1 MLKAVIIVAKK
12 PENSRSAYAEVQ
24 EDTFT
29 TGKDKNT
36 DENQPGSSR
45 RHSEWS
51 SHLDK
56 PTVEP
61 PVACSNLEG
70 YKFIYWNVLN
80 ELISNTVCCQCKSD
94 TPFRSLATIINFRQ
108 MIFCG
113 RASWTLN
120 PRYIAMFSFKKR
132 PKIENLSVYS

>member
-12 PENSRSAYAEVQ
+12 PENSRLAYAEVQ

-29 TGKDKNT
+29 TGKDKST

-45 RHSEWS
+45 RHSEWL

-70 YKFIYWNVLN
+70 YKFIYSNVLN
-80 ELISNTVCCQCKSD
+80 ELISNTVCCQCKSN
-94 TPFRSLATIINFRQ
+94 TRFRSLAAIINFR
-108 MIFCG
+108 
-113 RASWTLN
+113 
-120 PRYIAMFSFKKR
+120 
-132 PKIENLSVYS
+132 

>member
-12 PENSRSAYAEVQ
+12 PENSRLAYAEVQ
-24 EDTFT
+24 EDTFA
-29 TGKDKNT
+29 TGKDKNI

-45 RHSEWS
+45 RYSEWL

-70 YKFIYWNVLN
+70 YKFIYSNVLN
-80 ELISNTVCCQCKSD
+80 ELISNTVCCCQCKSN
-94 TPFRSLATIINFRQ
+94 SLQF
-108 MIFCG
+108 
-113 RASWTLN
+113 SKTL
-120 PRYIAMFSFKKR
+120 
-132 PKIENLSVYS
+132 